1 MLHCSFCAK
10 SEKEIAKLAAG
21 PGGLRICD
29 EYVDACRLVMD
40 GEIPVAR
47 DFAPGNWPTE
57 RLLTMFAP
65 LERTVHAYREHLSDV
80 VAALRQREVSWAKIA
95 EPLGVARQSAWERF
109 S

>member
-29 EYVDACRLVMD
+29 ECVDACRLVMD

-65 LERTVHAYREHLSDV
+65 LERTLHAYREHLSEV

-95 EPLGVARQSAWERF
+95 EPLGVSRQSAWERF